1 MNISHA
7 VVLGSA
13 WASKS
18 IAIALVINKK
28 IAWQKGLVGL
38 LLSTQTTAWRLPKTM
53 TKDNFDERENKLL
66 GNQLKDENVISSERA
81 VNVRS
86 W

>member
-28 IAWQKGLVGL
+28 IA
-38 LLSTQTTAWRLPKTM
+38 
-53 TKDNFDERENKLL
+53 
-66 GNQLKDENVISSERA
+66 
-81 VNVRS
+81 
-86 W
+86 